1 MQKFLHNLCYIHLN
15 RKYLAAY
22 LNVWRLSLV
31 DYEPRQEVELIA
43 RRE

>member
-1 MQKFLHNLCYIHLN
+1 MQKFLCNQCYVYLN

-22 LNVWRLSLV
+22 LNVGRLSLV